1 MKESTKK
8 KISIGLRRY
17 HSCCRGGGCGKR
29 RGGKKKKRRVAL
41 TQVKSKGKRG
51 KIRKSRAASK
61 GQRTAAR
68 LLKELERKAREYDKK
83 YTSTFAAKGG
93 RWVRR

>member
-8 KISIGLRRY
+8 KISIALRRY
-17 HSCCRGGGCGKR
+17 HSCCRGGGCGR
-29 RGGKKKKRRVAL
+29 RGGKKKRRVAL
-41 TQVKSKGKRG
+41 SQVKSKGKRG
-51 KIRKSRAASK
+51 QIRKSRAASK

-68 LLKELERKAREYDKK
+68 LLKELEKKAREYDKK

>member
-8 KISIGLRRY
+8 KISKSLRRY
-17 HSCCRGGGCGKR
+17 HSCCRGGGCGR
-29 RGGKKKKRRVAL
+29 RGGKKKRRVAL